1 MGEAIFCSYC
11 GELESDCVCD
21 VVIEYLEDNDPDFKF
36 EWAHE
41 STTESN
47 STSFR
52 IILPIYE

>member
-1 MGEAIFCSYC
+1 MGEAAFCPTC
-11 GELESDCVCD
+11 GHLEDYCVCD
-21 VVIEYLEDNDPDFKF
+21 IIVEYLEDNDPDFKF

-41 STTESN
+41 STTELN

>member
-1 MGEAIFCSYC
+1 MGEAIFCPIC
-11 GELESDCVCD
+11 GHLEDYCVCD
-21 VVIEYLEDNDPDFKF
+21 IVVEYLEDTDPDFKF

-41 STTESN
+41 STTELN

>member
-1 MGEAIFCSYC
+1 MDEAIFCPIC
-11 GELESDCVCD
+11 GHLEDYCVCD
-21 VVIEYLEDNDPDFKF
+21 IVVEYLEDNPDFKF

-41 STTESN
+41 STTELN

>member
-1 MGEAIFCSYC
+1 MGEAVFCPTC
-11 GELESDCVCD
+11 GHLEDYCVCD
-21 VVIEYLEDNDPDFKF
+21 IVVEYLEDNDPDFTF

-41 STTESN
+41 STTELN